1 MNEPGQQ
8 ASYGADGSRD
18 ERNVAM
24 LAHLCGFAGLIVPLG
39 NIIAPLIIWLL
50 HREKSAFVAD
60 QALEALNFNITII
73 LAGIACGLLIF
84 VGIGIL
90 LGLVVGI
97 IWIVGTILAAVR
109 ASEGQRYR
117 HRFIL
122 RLVR

>member
-1 MNEPGQQ
+1 VNDPGPQVG
-8 ASYGADGSRD
+8 YGADGSKD

-24 LAHLCGFAGLIVPLG
+24 LAHLCSFAGLIVPLG
-39 NIIAPLIIWLL
+39 NIVAPLIIWLL
-50 HREKSAFVAD
+50 YREKSAFVTD
-60 QALEALNFNITII
+60 QALESLNFNITII

-90 LGLVVGI
+90 LGLALGI
-97 IWIVGTILAAVR
+97 VWIIGTVLAAVR

>member
-8 ASYGADGSRD
+8 ASYGAGETRD

-50 HREKSAFVAD
+50 HRDKSEFIAD
-60 QALEALNFNITII
+60 QALESLNFNITII

-90 LGLVVGI
+90 LGLALGI
-97 IWIVGTILAAVR
+97 VWIIGTVLAAVR

>member
-8 ASYGADGSRD
+8 ASYGAGGTRD

-50 HREKSAFVAD
+50 HRDKSEFIAD
-60 QALEALNFNITII
+60 QALESLNFNITII
-73 LAGIACGLLIF
+73 LAGIACGVLIF

-90 LGLVVGI
+90 LGLALGI
-97 IWIVGTILAAVR
+97 VWIIGTVLAAVR

>member
-1 MNEPGQQ
+1 VNEPGQQ
-8 ASYGADGSRD
+8 AGYGADGTKD

-39 NIIAPLIIWLL
+39 NIVAPLIIWLL
-50 HREKSAFVAD
+50 YREKSAFISD

-73 LAGIACGLLIF
+73 LAGIACGVLIF

-90 LGLVVGI
+90 LGVALGI
-97 IWIVGTILAAVR
+97 VWIIGTVLAAVR